1 VMKTQHEVYF
11 TRGPCGHREL
21 KTGEP
26 PPANLGRLQR
36 VTKLMA
42 LAIRFDQLIQDGVV
56 EDQGEIARLGHVTPA
71 RLSQIMGMLSLAP
84 DIQEAILF
92 LPRIDSGPDTVKEI
106 EVRRIARVLDWG
118 VQRGMWLA
126 SGRNVASVY
135 AY

>member
-1 VMKTQHEVYF
+1 MKTQHEVYF

-26 PPANLGRLQR
+26 PTSNRGRLQR

-42 LAIRFDQLIQDGVV
+42 LAIRFDQLIRDGIV

-84 DIQEAILF
+84 EIQEAILF
-92 LPRIDSGPDTVKEI
+92 LPRVDKGHDRVTER
-106 EVRRIARVLDWG
+106 EVRRIARVMDWV
-118 VQRGMWLA
+118 VQRVTWREYL
-126 SGRNVASVY
+126 SPER
-135 AY
+135 

>member
-1 VMKTQHEVYF
+1 
-11 TRGPCGHREL
+11 
-21 KTGEP
+21 
-26 PPANLGRLQR
+26 
-36 VTKLMA
+36 MA

-106 EVRRIARVLDWG
+106 DVRRIARVLDWG
-118 VQRGMWLA
+118 VQRGRWERIGGLV
-126 SGRNVASVY
+126 STP
-135 AY
+135 

>member
-1 VMKTQHEVYF
+1 MKTQHEVYF
-11 TRGPCGHREL
+11 TRGRCGHREL

-26 PPANLGRLQR
+26 PPANFERLQR

-56 EDQGEIARLGHVTPA
+56 EDQGEIARFGHVTPA

-92 LPRIDSGPDTVKEI
+92 LPRVDEGRDRVTERD
-106 EVRRIARVLDWG
+106 VRRVMRSLDWG
-118 VQRGMWLA
+118 VQRGRCSVNRLTQ
-126 SGRNVASVY
+126 GRS
-135 AY
+135 

>member
-1 VMKTQHEVYF
+1 MKTQHEVYF

-26 PPANLGRLQR
+26 PTSNRGRLQR

-42 LAIRFDQLIQDGVV
+42 LAISFDQLIQDGVV

-106 EVRRIARVLDWG
+106 DVRRIARVLDWG
-118 VQRGMWLA
+118 VQRGRWERIGGLV
-126 SGRNVASVY
+126 STP
-135 AY
+135 

>member
-1 VMKTQHEVYF
+1 MKTQHEVYF

-21 KTGEP
+21 KTVEP
-26 PPANLGRLQR
+26 PPSNLGRLQR

-92 LPRIDSGPDTVKEI
+92 LPCVESGPDTMREI
-106 EVRRIARVLDWG
+106 EVRRIARVMDWG
-118 VQRGMWLA
+118 G
-126 SGRNVASVY
+126 SERNGKPRSDAWENP
-135 AY
+135 

>member
-1 VMKTQHEVYF
+1 MKTQHEVYF

-56 EDQGEIARLGHVTPA
+56 EDQVEIARLGHVTPA

-84 DIQEAILF
+84 EIQEAILF
-92 LPRIDSGPDTVKEI
+92 MPRAESGPDTFKEI
-106 EVRRIARVLDWG
+106 DLRRIARVMDWEA
-118 VQRGMWLA
+118 QRGRWERIGGLV
-126 SGRNVASVY
+126 STP
-135 AY
+135 